1 MIIWKPLVDEC
12 LKRVTD
18 PIIEVNKNAVSL
30 VRTNCRCKGEMV
42 VHVQQKSPR
51 LYPYFYT
58 FPIAL

>member
-42 VHVQQKSPR
+42 VHAQQKSP
-51 LYPYFYT
+51 
-58 FPIAL
+58 